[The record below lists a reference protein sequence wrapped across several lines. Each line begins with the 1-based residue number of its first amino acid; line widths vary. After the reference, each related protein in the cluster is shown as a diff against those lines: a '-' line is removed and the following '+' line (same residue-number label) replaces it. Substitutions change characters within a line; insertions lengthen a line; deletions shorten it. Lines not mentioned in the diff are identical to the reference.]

1 MTDYKGAVFFDLD
14 NTLLSPEK
22 RIFEDNIEAISQL
35 INNNYLPAFCTGKQ
49 KFQLTDLA
57 TSAGIDTYICGNGS
71 EVYYRGALVK
81 SLTFTQQQLEH
92 IENRASQDD
101 TTLIW
106 LNANRISATKIS
118 NGVKQLCQEMR
129 WPVPPIQQHATF
141 LENINM
147 ILTFIDNS
155 DSGIKHELSYRK
167 DFPDFNFM
175 RNSPIVLDTVV
186 QNASKANGIHTLLQ
200 HLNLPDLPTFA
211 FGDGNNDISMLKSVN
226 TGIAMGN
233 ASDQAAAAADY
244 QTDDYLHGGIPKAL
258 KHFGLI

>member
-1 MTDYKGAVFFDLD
+1 MTEYKGAVFFDLD

-22 RIFEDNIEAISQL
+22 QIFQDNIRAIHKL

-49 KFQLTDLA
+49 RFQLTDLA
-57 TSAGIDTYICGNGS
+57 TSAGIDTCICGNGS
-71 EVYYRGALVK
+71 EVYYRGTLVK
-81 SLTFTQQQLEH
+81 SLTFTSQQLER
-92 IENRASQDD
+92 IEQRASEDG

-106 LNANRISATKIS
+106 LNADRISATKIS
-118 NGVKQLCQEMR
+118 KGVKQLCQEMK
-129 WPVPPIQQHATF
+129 WPIPPIQQHTTA

-155 DSGIKHELSYRK
+155 ESGNRLELSYRN

-175 RNSPIVLDTVV
+175 RNSPIVLDTVI
-186 QNASKANGIHTLLQ
+186 QSASKANGIHSLLQ
-200 HLNLPDLPTFA
+200 YLKRSDLPTFA
-211 FGDGNNDISMLKSVN
+211 FGDGNNDISMLKSVD

-233 ASDQAAAAADY
+233 ASEQAVASADY